1 MILQITIW
9 TSLQRRCHKK
19 FWLIRGTKWGEVKV
33 KEAQPPLQL
42 LRRHNL
48 HHFQPRAN
56 PHHLSWVGGWST
68 SFIVLTGIVNDISLG
83 AECCFPFQILWPLF
97 IFSSTQPTTFSW
109 YLPAFSLYFIHCTL
123 IYCPPVYPGQSSHM
137 GWFPKGVLWLPLSS
151 SGSYNFKNQFP
162 SPFHHNTDTN
172 FRYFKRDVSAF
183 RLWLF
188 QVVVCAWG
196 ALTFWDSR
204 GSPLFQTIDF
214 DLTPFSVTPFSFSH
228 LSKMWDRHDS
238 CSCSSTA
245 LKPFSTFYCRRA
257 RP

>member
-1 MILQITIW
+1 MIFHLALNVAFP
-9 TSLQRRCHKK
+9 SKYYDLYSS
-19 FWLIRGTKWGEVKV
+19 FP
-33 KEAQPPLQL
+33 QP
-42 LRRHNL
+42 
-48 HHFQPRAN
+48 N
-56 PHHLSWVGGWST
+56 PPPFL
-68 SFIVLTGIVNDISLG
+68 VL
-83 AECCFPFQILWPLF
+83 
-97 IFSSTQPTTFSW
+97 FSCVP
-109 YLPAFSLYFIHCTL
+109 SLYFTL

-172 FRYFKRDVSAF
+172 FRYFKRDLSAF

>member
-1 MILQITIW
+1 MEHRFYIVDCYLQWYFTW
-9 TSLQRRCHKK
+9 RWMLLSLPNIMTFIHL
-19 FWLIRGTKWGEVKV
+19 FLNPT
-33 KEAQPPLQL
+33 
-42 LRRHNL
+42 
-48 HHFQPRAN
+48 HHFF
-56 PHHLSWVGGWST
+56 L
-68 SFIVLTGIVNDISLG
+68 VLFTCV
-83 AECCFPFQILWPLF
+83 P
-97 IFSSTQPTTFSW
+97 
-109 YLPAFSLYFIHCTL
+109 SLYFTV

-137 GWFPKGVLWLPLSS
+137 GWFPNGLLWLPLSS

-196 ALTFWDSR
+196 ALTFLDSR

>member
-1 MILQITIW
+1 MEHQFYSVDWYRQWYFTWRWMLL
-9 TSLQRRCHKK
+9 SLPNIMTFIHL
-19 FWLIRGTKWGEVKV
+19 FLNPT
-33 KEAQPPLQL
+33 
-42 LRRHNL
+42 
-48 HHFQPRAN
+48 HHFF
-56 PHHLSWVGGWST
+56 L
-68 SFIVLTGIVNDISLG
+68 VLFTCV
-83 AECCFPFQILWPLF
+83 P
-97 IFSSTQPTTFSW
+97 
-109 YLPAFSLYFIHCTL
+109 SLYFTV
-123 IYCPPVYPGQSSHM
+123 IYCPPVYPCQSSHM
-137 GWFPKGVLWLPLSS
+137 GWFPNGLLWLPLSS

>member
-109 YLPAFSLYFIHCTL
+109 YYL
-123 IYCPPVYPGQSSHM
+123 PVYLLCISLLFTALLCTPVKVHIWDDSPTDFSDCLFHPLGATISKINSHLHFIIIQIQILDISKEM
-137 GWFPKGVLWLPLSS
+137 CQLL
-151 SGSYNFKNQFP
+151 
-162 SPFHHNTDTN
+162 DCD
-172 FRYFKRDVSAF
+172 YFK
-183 RLWLF
+183 LLF
-188 QVVVCAWG
+188 V
-196 ALTFWDSR
+196 
-204 GSPLFQTIDF
+204 
-214 DLTPFSVTPFSFSH
+214 
-228 LSKMWDRHDS
+228 HDE
-238 CSCSSTA
+238 
-245 LKPFSTFYCRRA
+245 L
-257 RP
+257 